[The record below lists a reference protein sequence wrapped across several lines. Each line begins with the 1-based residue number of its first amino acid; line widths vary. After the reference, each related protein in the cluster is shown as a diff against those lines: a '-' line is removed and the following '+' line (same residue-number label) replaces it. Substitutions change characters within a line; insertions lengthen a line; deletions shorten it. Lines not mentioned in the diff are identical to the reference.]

1 MHHLLPPWGIVL
13 DAEGNLY
20 VSDADRIRY
29 VTSEGVVTTVAG
41 GGTDPN
47 VWDGQAN
54 EARFYDPWGIAI
66 DASGNLY
73 VADDCAIR
81 TYSGGYVGTLA
92 GASDFNT
99 YADGMGKN
107 ARFHDAMG
115 VAVDNASGNVY
126 VADTGNNCIRK
137 ITPDGEV
144 TTLAGKAGGGGYAD
158 GTGSE
163 ALFFEPEGIAIDKSG
178 NLYVADGG
186 NNCIRK
192 ITPAGVVTAFAGGG
206 GSGQSGYLDGTGT
219 EARFTLPYA
228 IAIDGSGNLY
238 VTEMGNN
245 NCIRKITPEGV
256 VTTVAG
262 VVISLSANDPNYH
275 GESYTSSETQGHVDG
290 AGSEARFGALNGIT
304 VNAAG
309 NLLYVTDGGGSLPG
323 YIRKIE
329 IK

>member
-1 MHHLLPPWGIVL
+1 M
-13 DAEGNLY
+13 
-20 VSDADRIRY
+20 
-29 VTSEGVVTTVAG
+29 T
-41 GGTDPN
+41 
-47 VWDGQAN
+47 
-54 EARFYDPWGIAI
+54 
-66 DASGNLY
+66 
-73 VADDCAIR
+73 
-81 TYSGGYVGTLA
+81 
-92 GASDFNT
+92 
-99 YADGMGKN
+99 
-107 ARFHDAMG
+107 
-115 VAVDNASGNVY
+115 
-126 VADTGNNCIRK
+126 
-137 ITPDGEV
+137 
-144 TTLAGKAGGGGYAD
+144 
-158 GTGSE
+158 
-163 ALFFEPEGIAIDKSG
+163 
-178 NLYVADGG
+178 DGG

-192 ITPAGVVTAFAGGG
+192 ITPAGVVTTFAGGG
-206 GSGQSGYLDGTGT
+206 GSIQSGYLDGTGT
-219 EARFTLPYA
+219 EARFTAPYA